1 MRTREQITRDR
12 YRILQAIENRPTWE
26 GMRTSIIA
34 WEIQRPRDV
43 VYRDL
48 IALEREGF
56 THRDDMGRWK

>member
-26 GMRTSIIA
+26 GIPTVMVA
-34 WEIQRPRDV
+34 WKIQRPREI

-56 THRDDMGRWK
+56 TTRDAVGRWT